1 MSKMTPRDWPVP
13 ELVRGLR
20 VRRLIALVPAAG
32 LVLALTSA
40 SPASAVANRAMAS
53 AADANGCSVSIQLP
67 HWSNGADGHID
78 KATWKC
84 SGVPTTITLSGFVVL
99 QRGFY
104 LWLCPSEPRDNIL
117 WLAQHCRTAWS
128 NHENLKL
135 TPRHKSGTRT
145 VPPAPAKGA
154 RGTGWY
160 IGYILWQSH
169 GPHGAGKNIT
179 TYGPAKHLT
188 G

>member
-1 MSKMTPRDWPVP
+1 MLNIRKCLLQLLRAP
-13 ELVRGLR
+13 GL
-20 VRRLIALVPAAG
+20 RRLIVLVPVSG
-32 LVLALTSA
+32 LVLALTSVSSAA
-40 SPASAVANRAMAS
+40 SVTGHATP
-53 AADANGCSVSIQLP
+53 AADANGCSVSIQDP

-84 SGVPTTITLSGFVVL
+84 SKVPTTVTLSGFVVL

-104 LWLCPSEPRDNIL
+104 LWLCRSKPRDSII
-117 WLAQHCRTAWS
+117 WLGQHCKVVGS
-128 NHENLKL
+128 SHENLEL
-135 TPRHKSGTRT
+135 TARHKSGTRT

-160 IGYILWQSH
+160 IGYALWQSH

-179 TYGPAKHLT
+179 SYGPAKHLT